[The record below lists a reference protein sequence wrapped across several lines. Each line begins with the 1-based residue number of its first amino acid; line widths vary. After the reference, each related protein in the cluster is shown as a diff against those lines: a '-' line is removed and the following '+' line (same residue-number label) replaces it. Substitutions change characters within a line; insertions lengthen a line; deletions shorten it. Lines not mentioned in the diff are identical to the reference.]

1 MTHSQLLEEVMAT
14 VEMDPNGHRVQR
26 AEATR
31 LMNLAMREIS
41 LRVGIPQLSLDVPT
55 TGFVTGA
62 FTLPVQVHPS
72 GVKRVEL
79 IEVDDGSAYAESRV
93 FSELDVVSASEAL
106 TSHPGY
112 DDPDREWTG
121 KPFLIYSPADRGTGM
136 KPYGIASG
144 RFRFLVHAVPPDM
157 TLPEHEPFSVLYCD
171 EDGAD
176 VRYPGAMP
184 EYHRILAFHAAYELL
199 QRLGND
205 SWQAYYARYQA
216 MEQEMF
222 NSHQQVVVYL
232 PSRPY
237 SWRRPR
243 HG

>member
-1 MTHSQLLEEVMAT
+1 MTLSQLLEEVMGA
-14 VEMDPNGHRVQR
+14 VELDPNAQRVQR

-41 LRVGIPQLSLDVPT
+41 LRVGIPQLSLDVPS
-55 TGFVTGA
+55 TGYVTGA
-62 FTLPVQVHPS
+62 FTLPVQVHAS

-79 IEVDDGSAYAESRV
+79 LDLDDGSAAAEALE
-93 FSELDVVSASEAL
+93 FQELDTLSPSEAL
-106 TSHPGY
+106 TFHPTY
-112 DDPDREWTG
+112 DDPEREWV
-121 KPFLIYSPADRGTGM
+121 KRPFLVYTPADRGTGIR
-136 KPYGIASG
+136 PVGITSA
-144 RFRFLVHAVPPDM
+144 RYRFLVHAVPPDM
-157 TLPEHEPFSVLYCD
+157 SEPTHEPFSVLYCD

-199 QRLGND
+199 QRLNNP

-222 NSHQQVVVYL
+222 HAHQPIVAYL
-232 PSRPY
+232 PSQPD

-243 HG
+243 G